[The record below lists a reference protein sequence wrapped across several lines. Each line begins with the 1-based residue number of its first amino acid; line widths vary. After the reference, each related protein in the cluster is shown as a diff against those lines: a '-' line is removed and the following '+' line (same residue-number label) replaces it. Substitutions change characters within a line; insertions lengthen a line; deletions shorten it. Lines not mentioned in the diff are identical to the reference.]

1 MDIQASAG
9 SLATQAADAVM
20 VSAFEGA
27 PLAGAAAALDSAL
40 NGALS
45 DLLTDGDFSGKPEQV
60 AVLYPRGVI
69 PARRVILVG
78 LGKAAAFTADAAR
91 RGVAAALLKARELKV
106 KHAASALFG
115 EGLALDAAAQVVAEG
130 ALLAAYHFRGQKSG
144 DETPNLPTRLDLI
157 VAEGEQNA
165 VSEGI
170 RAGIAISAGV
180 RLARDLV
187 NQPPNVC
194 NPAYLANAAA
204 EMAQATGL
212 KCQVLGKAQME
223 ALKMGAL
230 LGVAQ
235 GSVNEPRFIIL
246 EHNGDRTDLPTL
258 VLVGKGV
265 TFDTGGYDIKTFEG
279 MSTMKGDMAGG
290 AAVIGALG
298 AVAGLNLPLRVIGL
312 IPTADNMISGAAYR
326 PSDILTASNGV
337 TIEIISTDAE
347 GRLLLADALV
357 YAQRYQPAAVVDIA
371 TLTGSCVTALGEG
384 VAAGVFSTDDRLRD
398 RLVAAGTSAA
408 ERVWPLPLY
417 PDYDRKINSLVA
429 DIKNSGGSYSGVG
442 TSAAFLKRFVANLA
456 WAHIDMAG
464 MTFNLPETP
473 YAPAGA
479 SGFGVR
485 LLTAFVRGWV

>member
-1 MDIQASAG
+1 
-9 SLATQAADAVM
+9 
-20 VSAFEGA
+20 
-27 PLAGAAAALDSAL
+27 
-40 NGALS
+40 
-45 DLLTDGDFSGKPEQV
+45 
-60 AVLYPRGVI
+60 
-69 PARRVILVG
+69 
-78 LGKAAAFTADAAR
+78 
-91 RGVAAALLKARELKV
+91 
-106 KHAASALFG
+106 
-115 EGLALDAAAQVVAEG
+115 
-130 ALLAAYHFRGQKSG
+130 
-144 DETPNLPTRLDLI
+144 
-157 VAEGEQNA
+157 
-165 VSEGI
+165 
-170 RAGIAISAGV
+170 
-180 RLARDLV
+180 
-187 NQPPNVC
+187 
-194 NPAYLANAAA
+194 
-204 EMAQATGL
+204 
-212 KCQVLGKAQME
+212 
-223 ALKMGAL
+223 
-230 LGVAQ
+230 
-235 GSVNEPRFIIL
+235 
-246 EHNGDRTDLPTL
+246 
-258 VLVGKGV
+258 VLVCKGV

-384 VAAGVFSTDDRLRD
+384 VAAGVFSTDDRLRE